1 MSKTTV
7 FVLNVTLKSGNHIYL
22 KGTKFSEEDLPDELK
37 LEVDGNTGT
46 IGVFSYG
53 EDFEG
58 SSFDPEET
66 ISFKK
71 PKKKLIGKSKTP
83 KS

>member
-7 FVLNVTLKSGNHIYL
+7 FVLNATLKSGKQVYL
-22 KGTKFSEEDLPDELK
+22 KGTKFSEEDLPDDLRPEI
-37 LEVDGNTGT
+37 DGNIGT
-46 IGVFSYG
+46 IEVFSYG

-66 ISFKK
+66 ITFKK

>member
-1 MSKTTV
+1 MSKTIV
-7 FVLNVTLKSGNHIYL
+7 FVLNKTLKAGHMVHL
-22 KGTKFSEEDLPDELK
+22 KGTKFSEDSLPAEFK
-37 LEVDGNTGT
+37 PEVDGNTGT

-66 ISFKK
+66 ITFKE
-71 PKKKLIGKSKTP
+71 PKKKLIGRP
-83 KS
+83 KKK